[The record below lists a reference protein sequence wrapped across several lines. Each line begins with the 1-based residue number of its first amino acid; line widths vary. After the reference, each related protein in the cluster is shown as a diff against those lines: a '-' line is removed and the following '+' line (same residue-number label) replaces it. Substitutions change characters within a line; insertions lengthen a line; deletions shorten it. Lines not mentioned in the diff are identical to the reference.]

1 VPRLPS
7 LPRLANRDRSA
18 GFTLVEL
25 LIVLAMIAL
34 LVVIASPTSAQ
45 LMRDRRVSRAGSMIV
60 DYFRTARTMAIGRGQ
75 PMLVSWNSAG
85 SGLANTNPG
94 GTGYLEVDEPIVGA
108 LAMVKTYMSPSCDQV
123 AWRTAGVTRPMTSF
137 QFDIQNGNYNNT
149 SLAFY
154 DESGNTAAGADICFS
169 PVGRMYMR
177 TGAAGAVTGA
187 FTVVMGV
194 PAFAVF
200 NTSTNPT
207 LALSP
212 GGVGSAG
219 ARWVF
224 LMPNGTARVQL

>member
-7 LPRLANRDRSA
+7 LPRLASRDRSA

-25 LIVLAMIAL
+25 LIVLALIAL

-45 LMRDRRVSRAGSMIV
+45 LMRDRRVSRAGSLIV

-85 SGLANTNPG
+85 VLANVNPG
-94 GTGYLEVDEPIVGA
+94 GTGYLEVDEPIVTTNNMA
-108 LAMVKTYMSPSCDQV
+108 NTCDMTQ
-123 AWRTAGVTRPMTSF
+123 WRTAGATRALTNF
-137 QFDIQNGNYNNT
+137 QFDIQDGKYNYT
-149 SLAFY
+149 SLTFY
-154 DESGNTAAGADICFS
+154 DESGNVQAGADLCFS
-169 PVGRMYMR
+169 PVGRMYIR
-177 TGAAGAVTGA
+177 TGAAGAVAGA
-187 FTVVMGV
+187 FTLVMGV

-200 NTSTNPT
+200 NTFTNPT